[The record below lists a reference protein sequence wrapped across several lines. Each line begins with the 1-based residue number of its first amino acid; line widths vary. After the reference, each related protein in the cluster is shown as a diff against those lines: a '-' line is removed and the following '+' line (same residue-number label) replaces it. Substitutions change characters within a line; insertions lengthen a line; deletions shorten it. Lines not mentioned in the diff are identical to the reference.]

1 MSTLLLPLI
10 ISVGLTLA
18 SALVLF
24 PVLIRLSPKLGLV
37 DIPNYRKFHRQPVPA
52 IGGLVIVL
60 SVGVVAVF
68 SGPLQAFI
76 GQHLALIAAIVIM
89 MVTGLVDDRLNLPV
103 KLRLLLQILCAC
115 AMAWDGALITSLHG
129 LFGIHQPPV
138 IFQYFLTVFIITGV
152 TNAFNLMDGIDGLA
166 GSMALINILVLAGMS
181 FMVPAKGW
189 LFLLL
194 PLCAALVIFLKH
206 NWRPARVFMG
216 DSGSLVFGLVIS
228 AVGINFIREAG
239 DNGSTLT
246 SEFIALVTASCM
258 IPALDAVRVFYSRIK
273 KGKSPFHADRT
284 HLHHLLTKHY
294 QVHSRATNK
303 IIRLHI
309 SILIISFA
317 AAAFLNVYWVIAL
330 QVVGVALY
338 MNFLRMMSY
347 FYRWYRVI
355 KKMELA
361 P

>member
-1 MSTLLLPLI
+1 MSTSLLQLI
-10 ISVGLTLA
+10 FSVGLTLA
-18 SALVLF
+18 SATVLF
-24 PVLIRLSPKLGLV
+24 PIMIKLSPKLGLV
-37 DIPNYRKFHRQPVPA
+37 DVPNHRKFHQQPVPA

-60 SVGVVAVF
+60 SVCLVALF
-68 SGPLQAFI
+68 SAPLQLFI
-76 GQHLALIAAIVIM
+76 LGHITMIAAILVIM
-89 MVTGLVDDRLNLPV
+89 ITGLLDDRLHLSV

-115 AMAWDGALITSLHG
+115 AIAWDGARITSLHG
-129 LFGIHQPPV
+129 LFGIHELP
-138 IFQYFLTVFIITGV
+138 IILQYFLTVLIITGV

-166 GSMALINILVLAGMS
+166 GSMALINILVLAAMS
-181 FMVPAKGW
+181 MLVPARGW

-194 PLCAALVIFLKH
+194 PLCVALVVFLKY
-206 NWRPARVFMG
+206 NWQPARVFMG
-216 DSGSLVFGLVIS
+216 DSGSLLFGLVIS

-239 DNGSTLT
+239 DNSSKVT
-246 SEFIALVTASCM
+246 SEFIALVTGSCM
-258 IPALDAVRVFYSRIK
+258 IPVIDAVRVFYTRIK

-294 QVHSRATNK
+294 LVHSKATNK
-303 IIRLHI
+303 ILRLHI
-309 SILIISFA
+309 SILLISFFA
-317 AAAFLNVYWVIAL
+317 AMLFNVYWVIII
-330 QVVGVALY
+330 QVVGVAVY

>member
-1 MSTLLLPLI
+1 MSTLFLQLI
-10 ISVGLTLA
+10 YSVGLTLA
-18 SALVLF
+18 AAAILF
-24 PVLIRLSPKLGLV
+24 PVMIKLSPKLGLV

-60 SVGVVAVF
+60 SIGVVAAF
-68 SGPLQAFI
+68 SNPLQAFI
-76 GQHLALIAAIVIM
+76 GNHLAMVAAIIVM
-89 MVTGLVDDRLNLPV
+89 MVTGLVDDRLNLSV

-115 AMAWDGALITSLHG
+115 AIGWDGALITSLHG
-129 LFGIHQPPV
+129 LFGTHELPV
-138 IFQYFLTVFIITGV
+138 IVQYLLTVLVVTGV

-166 GSMALINILVLAGMS
+166 GGMSLINIFMLAVMS
-181 FMVPAKGW
+181 IMTPGKGW

-194 PLCAALVIFLKH
+194 PLCAALVIFLKY
-206 NWRPARVFMG
+206 NWRPAKIFMG
-216 DSGSLVFGLVIS
+216 DSGSLVFGLIIS
-228 AVGINFIREAG
+228 TVGINFIREAG
-239 DNGSTLT
+239 DNGSMLT
-246 SEFIALVTASCM
+246 SEFIVLVTGSCM
-258 IPALDAVRVFYSRIK
+258 IPVLDAVRVFYSRIK
-273 KGKSPFHADRT
+273 KGKSPFHPDRT

-309 SILIISFA
+309 SILITSFV
-317 AAAFLNVYWVIAL
+317 AAAFLNVYWVIVM